1 MIVIAGTGREGWNV
15 RDELEEE
22 ESESVISGRGNISGD
37 SASAEREGAVEA
49 LVPRRAFASGDSDKK
64 RGEFGMSS
72 SMKSGFSEGTTIWDL
87 NARGLRVRVIRCCRK
102 GRVNLQNL
110 VRIPRSIRG
119 ATSSRTKVPAPT
131 LVIIAVIVRIIEEG
145 IIEKGKGGSSDD
157 GLLDMSGSGSGP
169 TQLIQLSLNTRDS
182 ITRDRVIPQ
191 RNPSRGKPHKYLFT
205 QPCLWRRQ
213 YSSLPAHRWHVFRA
227 FSAELYHLI
236 RTAIMSTMVQRMRR
250 RTRRKV

>member
-1 MIVIAGTGREGWNV
+1 MVIAGTGREGWNV

-37 SASAEREGAVEA
+37 SASVEREGEVEA
-49 LVPRRAFASGDSDKK
+49 LVPKRAFASGDSDKK

-157 GLLDMSGSGSGP
+157 GLLARYVRIRFGTNSV
-169 TQLIQLSLNTRDS
+169 DS
-182 ITRDRVIPQ
+182 
-191 RNPSRGKPHKYLFT
+191 
-205 QPCLWRRQ
+205 
-213 YSSLPAHRWHVFRA
+213 A
-227 FSAELYHLI
+227 
-236 RTAIMSTMVQRMRR
+236 
-250 RTRRKV
+250 